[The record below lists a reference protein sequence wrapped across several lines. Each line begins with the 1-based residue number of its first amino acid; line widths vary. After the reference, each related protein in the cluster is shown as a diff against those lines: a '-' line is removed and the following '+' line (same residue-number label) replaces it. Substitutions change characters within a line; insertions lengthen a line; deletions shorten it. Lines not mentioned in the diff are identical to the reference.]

1 MFKTSSFRFVR
12 HGTSHRCLG
21 GGSTNVVEAFLGLGG
36 PPGDVH
42 GLELVKA
49 GEHTGAGDST
59 EDVGSST
66 LHQGHETL
74 VLHDLDEAV
83 HGALVLDTTAGGHH
97 HPPPHR
103 VNGVG
108 HESSSD
114 GDSPSKEEGEEN
126 SSVLAEQ
133 QRLQSV
139 VEAEVHATVDED
151 TNCRDGEA
159 SVQALDAIGLQS
171 LHVDVDQA
179 VELALTT
186 LALGVVSQPGPGV
199 VEGVYEE
206 QGHGTGGATAGNV
219 CGELQG
225 LGGVLG
231 GLEGGLDG
239 ILEGKVKRLSWEVPQ
254 HVRHVSS
261 PEGVDS
267 LRCQHTLGAVKHSIV
282 WLVKTTLLDH
292 LILVLDEQLDPL
304 DGGGGGL
311 GHAGSHAGEHER
323 LKESKLLVSHNEVRV
338 AVSLKKCYQA

>member
-97 HPPPHR
+97 HPPPHG

-108 HESSSD
+108 HEPSSD
-114 GDSPSKEEGEEN
+114 GDSPSQEEGEEDA
-126 SSVLAEQ
+126 SVLAEQ
-133 QRLQSV
+133 QRFQGV

-151 TNCRDGEA
+151 ANCGDGEA
-159 SVQALDAIGLQS
+159 SVQALI
-171 LHVDVDQA
+171 DVY
-179 VELALTT
+179 VKT
-186 LALGVVSQPGPGV
+186 LKSDGI
-199 VEGVYEE
+199 
-206 QGHGTGGATAGNV
+206 
-219 CGELQG
+219 QG
-225 LGGVLG
+225 LYRGFTISAV
-231 GLEGGLDG
+231 G
-239 ILEGKVKRLSWEVPQ
+239 IF
-254 HVRHVSS
+254 
-261 PEGVDS
+261 
-267 LRCQHTLGAVKHSIV
+267 
-282 WLVKTTLLDH
+282 
-292 LILVLDEQLDPL
+292 
-304 DGGGGGL
+304 
-311 GHAGSHAGEHER
+311 
-323 LKESKLLVSHNEVRV
+323 
-338 AVSLKKCYQA
+338 